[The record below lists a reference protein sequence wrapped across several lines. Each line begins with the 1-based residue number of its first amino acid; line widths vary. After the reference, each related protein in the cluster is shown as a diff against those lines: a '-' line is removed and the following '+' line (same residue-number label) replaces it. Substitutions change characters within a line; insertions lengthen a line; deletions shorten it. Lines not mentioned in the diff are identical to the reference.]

1 MTYIV
6 LILILVGA
14 DQLSKY
20 LIDSNMLEGET
31 VPIINEF
38 FHITYVKNRGIAFGM
53 FQGKL
58 DIISIATIIA
68 IVAIAYYLYKEK
80 NKLSLVEKMGFI
92 YILAGAIGNMID
104 RAFRGFVV
112 DMVDFRGIWSYV
124 FNLADVWINIGVIF
138 VLLDQLILRKKREN
152 EEDKK

>member
-1 MTYIV
+1 MIYIV

-20 LIDSNMLEGET
+20 LIDSYMLEGET
-31 VPIINEF
+31 LPIINDF
-38 FHITYVKNRGIAFGM
+38 FHLTYVKNRGIAFGM

-58 DIISIATIIA
+58 GIISIATIIA
-68 IVAIAYYLYKEK
+68 IVAIAYYLYKER
-80 NKLSLVEKMGFI
+80 NKLSMIEKMGFI

-112 DMVDFRGIWSYV
+112 DMVDFRGVWSYV
-124 FNLADVWINIGVIF
+124 FNLADVWINIGVVF
-138 VLLDQLILRKKREN
+138 VLLDQLILRKKRET

>member
-1 MTYIV
+1 MIYIV

-20 LIDSNMLEGET
+20 LIDSYMLEGET
-31 VPIINEF
+31 IPLISNF

-68 IVAIAYYLYKEK
+68 IVAIAYYLYKER
-80 NKLSLVEKMGFI
+80 NKLSVVEKMGFI

-104 RAFRGFVV
+104 RAFRGYVV

-124 FNLADVWINIGVIF
+124 FNLADVWINMGVVF
-138 VLLDQLILRKKREN
+138 VLLDQLILRKKRET
-152 EEDKK
+152 EEDK

>member
-1 MTYIV
+1 MIYIV

-20 LIDSNMLEGET
+20 LIDTTMFEGET
-31 VPIINEF
+31 IPFLHDF
-38 FHITYVKNRGIAFGM
+38 FHITYVKNRGIAFGL

-58 DIISIATIIA
+58 DIISVATIFV

-80 NKLSLVEKMGFI
+80 NKLSLIEKLGFT

-104 RAFRGFVV
+104 RIFRGYVV
-112 DMVDFRGIWSYV
+112 DMIDFRGIWSYI
-124 FNLADVWINIGVIF
+124 FNLADVWINVGVIF
-138 VLLDQLILRKKREN
+138 IILDQLFIKKREKN
-152 EEDKK
+152 EEDK

>member
-1 MTYIV
+1 MIYIV

-20 LIDSNMLEGET
+20 LIDSYMLEGET
-31 VPIINEF
+31 LPIINDF
-38 FHITYVKNRGIAFGM
+38 FHLTYVKNRGIAFGM

-68 IVAIAYYLYKEK
+68 IVAIAYYLYKER
-80 NKLSLVEKMGFI
+80 NKLSMIEKMGFI

-112 DMVDFRGIWSYV
+112 DMVDFRGVWSYV
-124 FNLADVWINIGVIF
+124 FNLADVWINIGVVF
-138 VLLDQLILRKKREN
+138 VLLDQLILRKKREI

>member
-1 MTYIV
+1 MIYIV

-20 LIDSNMLEGET
+20 LIDTTMFEGET
-31 VPIINEF
+31 LPFITNF
-38 FHITYVKNRGIAFGM
+38 FHITYVKNRGIAFGL

-58 DIISIATIIA
+58 DIIGVATIIA
-68 IVAIAYYLYKEK
+68 IVAIAYYLYKER

-104 RAFRGFVV
+104 RVFRGYVI
-112 DMVDFRGIWSYV
+112 DMIDFRGIWSYI

-138 VLLDQLILRKKREN
+138 IILDQLFRKNRKKN
-152 EEDKK
+152 EEDK

>member
-1 MTYIV
+1 MIYIV

-20 LIDSNMLEGET
+20 LIDTTMFEGET
-31 VPIINEF
+31 LPLITDF
-38 FHITYVKNRGIAFGM
+38 FHMTYVKNRGIAFGM

-58 DIISIATIIA
+58 DIIGIATIAA
-68 IVAIAYYLYKEK
+68 IVAIACYLYKEK
-80 NKLSLVEKMGFI
+80 NRLSVIEQMGFV

-104 RAFRGFVV
+104 RVFRGYVI
-112 DMVDFRGIWSYV
+112 DMIDFRGIWSYV

-138 VLLDQLILRKKREN
+138 ILIDQLFLKKRRKN
-152 EEDKK
+152 EEDK